1 MNMHQMTREPA
12 LPRYDILGVPVV
24 AVGWDEA
31 LDFVAGHVERG
42 EFLRLGWLNANNA
55 NIMHDR
61 PDYRAALDDFVI
73 LPDGVGVD
81 IASLMLHG
89 RAFPANLNGTD
100 LTPAI
105 LQRIRWPLRVALMGS
120 RLPVAEATAGSF
132 RELAPQHDYRVI
144 VDGFFKPDQQ
154 EAVLKAI
161 ADYRPDILLVAMGVP
176 RQELFIAQAIT
187 PAHCTVAIAVGAL
200 FDLHTGVVPRASMP
214 MRKLRLEWL
223 SRLIH
228 EPRRLWRRYIIGNPV
243 FLFRV
248 LGARLAGRV
257 KPVAKSASHP
267 EALP

>member
-1 MNMHQMTREPA
+1 MHQVNRERG
-12 LPRYDILGVPVV
+12 LQPRYDVLGVPVA

-31 LDFVAGHVERG
+31 LDFIAGHVERG

-55 NIMHDR
+55 NIMVDR
-61 PDYRAALDDFVI
+61 PEYRAALDEFVI

-81 IASLMLHG
+81 IATLILHG
-89 RAFPANLNGTD
+89 RTFPANLNGTD

-105 LQRIRWPLRVALMGS
+105 LQRISRSMRVALMGS
-120 RLPVAEATAGSF
+120 RLPVAEAAAASF

-144 VDGFFKPDQQ
+144 VDGFFKPEQQ
-154 EAVLKAI
+154 EAVLGAI

-176 RQELFIAQAIT
+176 RQELFIAHAIT
-187 PAHCTVAIAVGAL
+187 PRHCTAAIAVGAL
-200 FDLHTGVVPRASMP
+200 FDLHTGVVPRASHL

-243 FLFRV
+243 FLCRV
-248 LGARLAGRV
+248 VAARLTGRV
-257 KPVAKSASHP
+257 NPVEKLPGRP
-267 EALP
+267 EALS